1 MAKSN
6 ASVNVQPSL
15 EEVRDIIDRSKA
27 WSDAPNLVPICAS
40 ISSEFL
46 TPSAIYLKVAAS

>member
-1 MAKSN
+1 MANST

-27 WSDAPNLVPICAS
+27 WADAPNLVPICTS
-40 ISSEFL
+40 ITSEFL